1 MNLVL
6 SQRTTKRWL
15 LLFLV
20 PIFTFVLVFSPVSEA
35 YAATTTYNNTLS
47 AGAHAGSR
55 PCTTSYPKIEHTV
68 NVKNTTGSV
77 YVYLQYLSGG
87 KWKFTTGYGYK
98 LTYWNTPFRIT
109 STTRSSS
116 TKYRVLIKANTKS
129 RVVVT
134 CAGRR

>member
-1 MNLVL
+1 MNFAL

-15 LLFLV
+15 LLILV
-20 PIFTFVLVFSPVSEA
+20 PIFAFVLVFSPVSEA

-47 AGAHAGSR
+47 AGAYAGSS
-55 PCTTSYPKIEHTV
+55 PCTTSYPKIVHEV

-77 YVYLQYLSGG
+77 YVYLQYKVG
-87 KWKFTTGYGYK
+87 KTWKFTTGYGYK

-109 STTRSSS
+109 STTKSSS
-116 TKYRVLIKANTKS
+116 TKYRVLIKAKNTS

-134 CAGRR
+134 CAGRK